1 MLNIYRG
8 RPFLPGEREDSA
20 GPPAAAPCQNI
31 RQGQPQAEGGGHHQT
46 QVFRYLPGHSHHQT
60 QVFRYTTQ
68 VIIIT
73 KLKYLGIPPRS

>member
-46 QVFRYLPGHSHHQT
+46 QVFRYL
-60 QVFRYTTQ
+60 
-68 VIIIT
+68 VIVIT